1 MTIASKTTAASH
13 GLAKRLAAF
22 AVAAAALLTGGVL
35 AASAAADETAT
46 LTNVAANA
54 ASGNDNAPDIQLS
67 YSAGWQGGADALN
80 DGVDEAGDYKGWGTW
95 GNTGETETA
104 TYLWNRAV
112 TVSSSTASYY
122 TNVVTGDGGL
132 LLPKSADIQYL
143 AEDGAYHSVPNLTVD
158 EELPETPDQS
168 NYGPYTYTFDAVTTT
183 SLKLVLTKRAND
195 NSGITVGEW
204 QVFGVSAPIDV
215 DPGSPDAFLYTQQ
228 VAVRTT
234 PGVDP
239 TADLP
244 KQVWVTPENG
254 PSIKIPVT
262 WETVPA
268 SAYASAGVT
277 EVKGATVEGVY
288 DGLEVPSGAVTATIG
303 VYDQLSNE
311 AVDAEY
317 VSTVTTPGVAPVLQD
332 TIAVTY
338 ADGSV
343 ESGAKVSWDDIDP
356 ASYAEAE
363 QMGEVEGTVDGTGLT
378 AYAMFFVV
386 EASPAD
392 AEPIVS
398 IDFNADALGASGWY
412 TSTPVMT
419 VTARRG
425 VSTVPVDTVEYR
437 IGDGEWTT
445 YAGPVNIQAQG
456 EVTLHARATDAE
468 GRSRE
473 TSQTIKVDTNAPT
486 TTAAEI
492 SRNGKNVVVQLTASD
507 GDNGSGVTRTLY
519 STGPSASPTSN
530 ENTMWGTYTDADKI
544 KVQLSADHDTYVHF
558 YSQDAAGHNETRG
571 KLNLGTWDGSEATI
585 EGVTIA
591 GEGIK
596 DGAVTLKEGTTLQ
609 LTAAVIPDDAANEGF
624 TWTADGDAV
633 TVGEDGLVTAVKKGE
648 ATVTATTADGQ
659 HSTSIK
665 VTVIGK
671 DEEPD
676 QPGPEPGEDQKPGTD
691 DQKPGDGQKPN
702 KKPGLSKTGSE
713 VTLLAVASL
722 LMAGAG
728 TTLAVRRRR
737 S

>member
-22 AVAAAALLTGGVL
+22 AVAAATLLTGGVL

-143 AEDGAYHSVPNLTVD
+143 GEDGDYHSVPNLTVD
-158 EELPETPDQS
+158 EELPEEPDQS
-168 NYGPYTYTFDAVTTT
+168 NYGPYTYTFDEVTTT
-183 SLKLVLTKRAND
+183 SLKLVLTKRE
-195 NSGITVGEW
+195 NSNRGITVGEW
-204 QVFGVSAPIDV
+204 QVFGVSAPVEV
-215 DPGSPDAFLYTQQ
+215 DPGAPDAFLYTQQ

-244 KQVWVTPENG
+244 KKVWVTPENG
-254 PSIKIPVT
+254 PSIKVPVT
-262 WETVPA
+262 WEAVPA

-277 EVKGATVEGVY
+277 EIKGATVEGVY

-303 VYDQLSNE
+303 VYDQINGE
-311 AVDAEY
+311 AVEAEY

-332 TIAVTY
+332 TVAVTY

-343 ESGAKVSWDDIDP
+343 ESGVKVSWDAIDP

-363 QMGEVEGTVDGTGLT
+363 QMGEVEGAVDGTDLT
-378 AYAMFFVV
+378 ACAMFFVV
-386 EASPAD
+386 EAAPAD

-412 TSTPVMT
+412 TSTPIMT

-425 VSTVPVDTVEYR
+425 VATVPVDTVEYR
-437 IGDGEWTT
+437 IGEGEWTA

-473 TSQTIKVDTNAPT
+473 TSQTIKVDTNAPV

-492 SRNGKNVVVQLTASD
+492 SRNGKNVVVELTASD

-519 STGPSASPTSN
+519 STGPSSSPTSN

-571 KLNLGTWDGSEATI
+571 KMNLGKWDGSGATI

-591 GEGIK
+591 GEGVK
-596 DGAVTLKEGTTLQ
+596 DGAVTLKEGETLQ
-609 LTAAVIPDDAANEGF
+609 LTAAVVPNDAANDGF
-624 TWTADGDAV
+624 TWNADGDAV
-633 TVGEDGLVTAVKKGE
+633 TVSADGLVTAVKKGK
-648 ATVTATTADGQ
+648 ATVTAVTADGQ
-659 HSTSIK
+659 HSTSITVN
-665 VTVIGK
+665 VTDK
-671 DEEPD
+671 DEE
-676 QPGPEPGEDQKPGTD
+676 PGPEPGPDPKP
-691 DQKPGDGQKPN
+691 QPGDD
-702 KKPGLSKTGSE
+702 KKPSTGDKKPSKKPVLSKTGSE

-728 TTLAVRRRR
+728 VTLAVRRRR
-737 S
+737 A